1 MSAMAIAEL
10 FLGFILLSFPFLL
23 GASAVWVGGFV
34 LMVAGVLRLVQV
46 LRRGNRLWNLLAGLV
61 YLVLGWAMI
70 SMTVPSLEIWTL
82 VMGLALLIGG
92 IIRFVV
98 AITMRR
104 TPGSPWRFFNAVIS
118 VILGAM
124 VCWGWPESSL
134 WFIGTLI
141 AVEMI
146 FSGWT
151 LLFIAL
157 SSRDTGRPVG
167 RSQVS

>member
-157 SSRDTGRPVG
+157 SSRDGGRPIDKPQA
-167 RSQVS
+167 S